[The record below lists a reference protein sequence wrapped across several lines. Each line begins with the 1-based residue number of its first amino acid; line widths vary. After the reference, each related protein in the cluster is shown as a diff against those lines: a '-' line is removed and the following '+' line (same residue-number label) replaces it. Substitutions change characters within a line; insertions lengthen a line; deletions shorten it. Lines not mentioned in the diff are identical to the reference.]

1 MKQKCGTNGK
11 EPHYLDYNEKQITE
25 IQKDIFRK
33 ITLDRPHLTSM
44 TQGWKV
50 KRREKTKMKTEQNKK
65 GTK

>member
-1 MKQKCGTNGK
+1 MKQKCRTKGK
-11 EPHYLDYNEKQITE
+11 EPHNLDYKEKQITE

-33 ITLDRPHLTSM
+33 ITLDGSHLTSM